1 MHCIAEENEKQHFD
15 NKSGSATHI
24 IIIIIII
31 IINYLLLGA
40 N

>member
-15 NKSGSATHI
+15 KKSGSATHI
-24 IIIIIII
+24 IIIIII
-31 IINYLLLGA
+31 YLLLGA